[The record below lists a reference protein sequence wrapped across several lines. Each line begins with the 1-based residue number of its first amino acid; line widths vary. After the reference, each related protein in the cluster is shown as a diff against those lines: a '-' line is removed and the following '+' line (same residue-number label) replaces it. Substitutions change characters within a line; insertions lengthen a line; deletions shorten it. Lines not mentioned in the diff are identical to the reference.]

1 MKKLVCAAFAV
12 VFLLSIAMCGC
23 TPVPSKTPDKYEGV
37 KWVTPDY
44 SLRFNPDDDYKGN
57 YTYNNVKYNIQ
68 VEFDGSRVTA
78 TDIDK
83 DQKLFDGDWM
93 FEEGEHLY
101 IHGVKYN
108 TSDYEEL
115 KGDFQEF
122 FRLHKEKI
130 KTDDDEDSESE
141 TE

>member
-44 SLRFNPDDDYKGN
+44 SLRFNPDDDCKGN

-83 DQKLFDGDWM
+83 
-93 FEEGEHLY
+93 
-101 IHGVKYN
+101 
-108 TSDYEEL
+108 
-115 KGDFQEF
+115 
-122 FRLHKEKI
+122 
-130 KTDDDEDSESE
+130 EDRKSVV
-141 TE
+141 